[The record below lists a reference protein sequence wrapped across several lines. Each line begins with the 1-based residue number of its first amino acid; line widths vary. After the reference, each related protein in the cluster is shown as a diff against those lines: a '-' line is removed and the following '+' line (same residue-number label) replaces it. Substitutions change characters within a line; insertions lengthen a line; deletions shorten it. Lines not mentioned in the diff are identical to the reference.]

1 VKKLVF
7 VTVLLALAMIISSSL
22 IISAQDG
29 DGLTS
34 VAVDE
39 GSLDPFAAVWDDA
52 PVFTVALEQQHEEG
66 TPNMTIDLQSIHN
79 DDTIYIL
86 AVWADNT
93 INNVRRMWHYDGEV
107 WTRGDAVDGRF
118 DNEDRMGIMF
128 DINGGREFEFLGCGS
143 VCHSGDGED
152 VEYMGYAVEGYNGA
166 TVDLWHW
173 KATRTAGA
181 GYADDQSAGMFSD
194 EDPDEPTG
202 RSSDSRDSGSYSD
215 NKNEAGDGPGFTYP
229 EGITSG
235 PLLSSD
241 AIAIDDTM
249 TFKAGDTVPY
259 YVLERPVG
267 SRGDIAAGSFYVQD
281 AAGNGWWYVVLAR
294 ALDTGNEDDA
304 VLTLGADHVFGI
316 AVYDNGGGKKH
327 ATHGDPIV
335 LTISE

>member
-7 VTVLLALAMIISSSL
+7 VTVLLALVTLVGSSL
-22 IISAQDG
+22 VISAQDE
-29 DGLTS
+29 GLTS
-34 VAVDE
+34 IPVDE
-39 GSLDPFAAVWDDA
+39 GNLDPFAAVWAGA
-52 PVFTVALEQQHEEG
+52 PVLTVDLEQQHEDG
-66 TPNMTIDLQSIHN
+66 APNMTVDLQSIHTGG
-79 DDTIYIL
+79 TIYVR

-93 INNVRRMWHYDGEV
+93 QNNTRRLWHYDGEV
-107 WTRGDAVDGRF
+107 WTRGDAVDGRYG
-118 DNEDRMGIMF
+118 NEDRLGIMF

-143 VCHSGDGED
+143 VCHTGDD
-152 VEYMGYAVEGYNGA
+152 VDYMGYAVDGYDGQ

-229 EGITSG
+229 AGVTSG
-235 PLLSSD
+235 PLLTAD
-241 AIAIDDTM
+241 AVAIDDM
-249 TFKAGDTVPY
+249 MVFEAGDTVPY
-259 YVLERPVG
+259 YTLERPVG
-267 SRGDIAAGSFYVQD
+267 SRGDIEAGSFYVQD
-281 AAGNGWWYVVLAR
+281 ANGNGWWYVVLAR

-304 VLTLGADHVFGI
+304 VLTLGADHVFGV
-316 AVYDNGGGKKH
+316 AVYDNGGGIKH
-327 ATHGDPIV
+327 ATHGDPLI